1 MAYRSRPDGNDP
13 HKSIFEVWLLLPVAE
28 GGTPPAPA
36 PTRILAADEH
46 FADVPE
52 LSYYGPIIDQ
62 DADMMPQV
70 QKGLRASATGKITLS
85 AYQEIRIRHFHRTLS
100 DYMAG

>member
-1 MAYRSRPDGNDP
+1 M
-13 HKSIFEVWLLLPVAE
+13 
-28 GGTPPAPA
+28 
-36 PTRILAADEH
+36 
-46 FADVPE
+46 PE